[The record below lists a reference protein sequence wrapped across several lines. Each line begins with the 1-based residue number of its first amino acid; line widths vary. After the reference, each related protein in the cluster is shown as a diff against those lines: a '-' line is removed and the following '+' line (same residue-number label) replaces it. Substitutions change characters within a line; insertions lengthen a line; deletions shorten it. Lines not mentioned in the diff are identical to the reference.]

1 MQGDETRYRHWLGV
15 FLQQAPMLI
24 AKARQKLLAGE
35 TEQASMAAHTLK
47 GSTGLLGMKE
57 LHANAA
63 RLEIAIDQAQPA
75 SELIEA
81 LDQNIRTMCAEIVD
95 KLGLKSNTESAVE
108 VSSQQEQALPA
119 GKKPDCITRL
129 IASLNRG
136 DGDCDHYVEQCLE
149 ELADTAW
156 APLLK
161 AAQEAILN
169 FDFTTASQLLSS
181 DSDSEG

>member
-1 MQGDETRYRHWLGV
+1 MC
-15 FLQQAPMLI
+15 
-24 AKARQKLLAGE
+24 
-35 TEQASMAAHTLK
+35 TE
-47 GSTGLLGMKE
+47 
-57 LHANAA
+57 
-63 RLEIAIDQAQPA
+63 II
-75 SELIEA
+75 
-81 LDQNIRTMCAEIVD
+81 D
-95 KLGLKSNTESAVE
+95 KLGLKSDAVSTAE
-108 VSSQQEQALPA
+108 VSSQQERALPA
-119 GKKPDCITRL
+119 GEKPDCVTRL

-181 DSDSEG
+181 D